1 MNTREERV
9 LELARVA
16 WRTGQPNEAR
26 VEVAARRIQK
36 RMQKPRRARAAR
48 RHTLI
53 LAFIV
58 VFFGAAAWAA
68 SAGAPQV
75 FGRGSGGGAPAKL
88 ASAARGGLGNG
99 VAVAVDRGRVAVPRA
114 QAAAPDPVG
123 EPAEQKTTRAA
134 PKGLAAPTPA
144 PAASWR
150 EVAQAL
156 DAKDDAKARQALEGL
171 SQSSD
176 ATTRAKARLGLAQ
189 LAKSRGDCATARR
202 LANEVATQH
211 GVDPSVQKRAAALS
225 AECD

>member
-1 MNTREERV
+1 MNARQERV
-9 LELARVA
+9 LDLAREA
-16 WRTGQPNEAR
+16 WRAGQPSEVQVEA
-26 VEVAARRIQK
+26 AARRIQK
-36 RMQKPRRARAAR
+36 RMHPPRRVRPAR

-68 SAGAPQV
+68 SAGAPQI
-75 FGRGSGGGAPAKL
+75 FGQGPSPGAPVKM
-88 ASAARGGLGNG
+88 ASAARGGLGG
-99 VAVAVDRGRVAVPRA
+99 GLTALTDRQRAATPAPVADDPSPAPAAEPRA
-114 QAAAPDPVG
+114 PRASTKPAAA
-123 EPAEQKTTRAA
+123 
-134 PKGLAAPTPA
+134 PA

-176 ATTRAKARLGLAQ
+176 ATTAAKARLGLAQ
-189 LAKSRGDCATARR
+189 LAKSRGDCVTARR
-202 LANEVATQH
+202 LAGEVAAQG